1 MRIFFFLIK
10 CLVIIAVILAIAS
23 YLYYLRTGHFWV
35 PNITYKS
42 VKSSLPF
49 TQSEPVMQ
57 TLEAPK
63 EEIYK
68 WRENGKWVYGEV
80 PPPGVNAQRVGGDN

>member
-10 CLVIIAVILAIAS
+10 GLVIIAIIFAIAS
-23 YLYYLRTGHFWV
+23 YLSYLRTGYFWL
-35 PNITYKS
+35 PNISFTS

-49 TQSEPVMQ
+49 IQSEPVMQ

-63 EEIYK
+63 EDIYK

-80 PPPGVNAQRVGGDN
+80 PPSGVNAQRVGGDN